1 MNSQIPKL
9 FSDMPLWTGAA
20 PLGQEGDAESP
31 GRYEEHPD
39 GIYRLTDVGVPTISF
54 FPATAANRAARP
66 AVVVCPGGGYSILSM
81 NQEGRDI
88 AWWLASAGVSA
99 FLLKYRCPDRRDA
112 ALADAARA
120 VRLIRANAAAWGVA
134 PDKVGILGFSAGA
147 HLAARLSTLPAGAE
161 PYPKA
166 DAIDEQPC
174 RPDFQMPIY
183 PAYIFRDGY
192 GTDPDFAID
201 KATVP
206 PAFIA
211 QSADDVWA
219 DSSLAY
225 AIALKKAGVP
235 VELHLYSDGGHGY
248 GMLRE
253 HGRTPREWPAAAE
266 RWLFSTVLKEW
277 NPAR

>member
-1 MNSQIPKL
+1 
-9 FSDMPLWTGAA
+9 MPLWMGAA
-20 PLGQEGDAESP
+20 PFGKEGDAESP
-31 GRYEEHPD
+31 GHYAENPD
-39 GIYRLTDVGVPTISF
+39 GIYRLADVGVPTISF

-81 NQEGRDI
+81 NQEGRDV
-88 AWWLASAGVSA
+88 AWWFAQAGVSA
-99 FLLKYRCPDRRDA
+99 FLLKYRCPGRRDA

-120 VRLIRANAAAWGVA
+120 VRLIRANAEAWNVV
-134 PDKVGILGFSAGA
+134 PDKVGIIGFSAGA

-192 GTDPDFAID
+192 GIDPDFAMD

-211 QSADDVWA
+211 QAANDPYVDSAF
-219 DSSLAY
+219 AY

-235 VELHLYSDGGHGY
+235 VELHIYPDGGHGY

-277 NPAR
+277 SVGR